1 MLSYMRRNV
10 SLVVGIVLILALLL
24 FAGVGRMVW
33 DVDQARPLA
42 GPANRPPSAEHPLGT
57 DRQGRD
63 LLAVM
68 IEATPSTLYIGLLAG
83 FLGVA
88 LGTALALFGA
98 YYGGRV
104 DTIIRGVVDV
114 GLTLP
119 PLLVLILVAIS
130 VQGGLSVSQM
140 ALVVAS
146 LSWLWPARTIR
157 SQVLTIKERAYIQ
170 VARLSGAGSM
180 KIIFTEILPNL
191 LPYLAATFVGSVAA
205 AILAAIGLE
214 VLGLGPIEAN
224 TLGVTLYW
232 VGYYSALLHG
242 MWWWFLPPVVI
253 IIVLFIGLF
262 SISAGLD
269 EVANPRRRRVV

>member
-1 MLSYMRRNV
+1 MLNYLRRNI
-10 SLVVGIVLILALLL
+10 SLLVGVLLIASLLL
-24 FAGVGRMVW
+24 FALVGRLVW
-33 DVDQARPLA
+33 DVDLASPLA
-42 GPANRPPSAEHPLGT
+42 APANQPPTAEHPLGT

-83 FLGVA
+83 FIGVA
-88 LGTALALFGA
+88 IGTALALFGA
-98 YYGGRV
+98 YYGGGV
-104 DTIIRGVVDV
+104 DTAIRGVVDV

-119 PLLVLILVAIS
+119 PLLILILVAIS
-130 VQGGLSVSQM
+130 VQGGLNVSQM

-170 VARLSGAGSM
+170 VARLSGAGPLR
-180 KIIFTEILPNL
+180 IIFTEILPNL

-214 VLGLGPIEAN
+214 VIGLGPIEAN

-242 MWWWFLPPVVI
+242 MWWWFMPPVVI
-253 IIVLFIGLF
+253 IIILFIGLF
-262 SISAGLD
+262 SISSGLD
-269 EVANPRRRRVV
+269 ELANPRRRRVV

>member
-1 MLSYMRRNV
+1 MLSYLRRNV
-10 SLVVGIVLILALLL
+10 SLVVGLVLLSSLLL
-24 FAGVGRMVW
+24 FAGVGRVVW
-33 DVDQARPLA
+33 DVSLARPLA
-42 GPANRPPSAEHPLGT
+42 APANRPPSAEHPLGT

-88 LGTALALFGA
+88 IGTALALFGA

-104 DTIIRGVVDV
+104 DTLIRGIVDV

-119 PLLVLILVAIS
+119 PLLILILVAIS
-130 VQGGLSVSQM
+130 VQGGLNVSQM

-146 LSWLWPARTIR
+146 LSWLFPARTIR

-170 VARLSGAGSM
+170 VARLSGASSM
-180 KIIFTEILPNL
+180 KIVFTEILPNL
-191 LPYLAATFVGSVAA
+191 LPYLAATFVCSVAA

-242 MWWWFLPPVVI
+242 MWWWFMPPVVI
-253 IIVLFIGLF
+253 IIMLFIALF
-262 SISAGLD
+262 SISSGLD
-269 EVANPRRRRVV
+269 EIANPRRRRMV